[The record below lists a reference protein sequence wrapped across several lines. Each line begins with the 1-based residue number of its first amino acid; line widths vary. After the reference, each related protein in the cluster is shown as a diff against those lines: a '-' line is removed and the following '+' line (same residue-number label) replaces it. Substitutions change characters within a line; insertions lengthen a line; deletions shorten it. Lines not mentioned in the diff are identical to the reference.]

1 MADNH
6 DGGRRFIPRWDGNP
20 GTFRTYVQE
29 VELWAMTED
38 LNVRYAIAARL
49 VQNLTGAARRACQG
63 MTKAELSPL
72 SPLHDEVGNLIMEGD
87 PSAGI
92 TNVLNRLKEKLGPQT
107 TVRKGQSLSEFFRSK
122 RYHRANTERV
132 SDWLTRFEEGLNRL
146 RDDGVDITKVGDLVG
161 WYMLDM
167 CSLSAERRERVLG
180 ALPDENYLEND
191 VRRTLLRLF
200 ADIHHGEQ
208 RNYGG
213 AGGANR
219 FSRRHPEALE
229 TQTYT

>member
-20 GTFRTYVQE
+20 GTFRIYVQE

-122 RYHRANTERV
+122 RYHRASTERV

-191 VRRTLLRLF
+191 VRLCIPT
-200 ADIHHGEQ
+200 
-208 RNYGG
+208 GG
-213 AGGANR
+213 SA
-219 FSRRHPEALE
+219 F
-229 TQTYT
+229 

>member
-1 MADNH
+1 MKC
-6 DGGRRFIPRWDGNP
+6 
-20 GTFRTYVQE
+20 
-29 VELWAMTED
+29 
-38 LNVRYAIAARL
+38 AIAARL

-161 WYMLDM
+161 WYTVSYTHLT
-167 CSLSAERRERVLG
+167 
-180 ALPDENYLEND
+180 LPTN
-191 VRRTLLRLF
+191 
-200 ADIHHGEQ
+200 
-208 RNYGG
+208 
-213 AGGANR
+213 
-219 FSRRHPEALE
+219 
-229 TQTYT
+229 